1 MNLYISNIA
10 DVKSRHR
17 EYITPTRLEQA
28 MRYRMQDARLRCIVG
43 GVLLRQFVGNTEIFK
58 NEFGKPIAE
67 NGVCFNLSHSG
78 DWVLLAVH
86 SADVGCDIEKLR
98 YTRYERMGKI
108 VFTDRELAQ
117 IHFAFDKM
125 NAFYQIWT
133 KKEALLKCMGSG
145 FHREAKSVDVS
156 GDSFCEGKNR
166 YNLRSLVF
174 ADYILSVCS
183 EDEQPIDLTFV
194 DLSKIY

>member
-28 MRYRMQDARLRCIVG
+28 MRYRMQDDRLRCIAG
-43 GVLLRQFVGNTEIFK
+43 GVLLRHFVGNTEIFK

-108 VFTDRELAQ
+108 VFTERELAQ
-117 IHFAFDKM
+117 IHLAFDKM

-133 KKEALLKCMGSG
+133 KKEALLKCMGKG
-145 FHREAKSVDVS
+145 FHRAAKSVDVC
-156 GDSFCEGKNR
+156 GGTFAEDGHVYTMGTK
-166 YNLRSLVF
+166 LF
-174 ADYILSVCS
+174 ADYAVSVCVR
-183 EDEQPIDLTFV
+183 DGAV
-194 DLSKIY
+194 DMTTEWVRF